1 MATTSRGPVAARGR
15 NFRAAAN
22 RQCPRRTAAGTAK
35 RPPMALAKA
44 LPPMLRRAQGREKA
58 RLRKKV
64 KPPTR
69 RPPEQV
75 RPGRGSQPFPAFMAE
90 HWSMSASML
99 IHFPK
104 RRTGLFDMTRLASF
118 ADLAESYASI
128 TREIGRASGREGVC
142 QYG

>member
-1 MATTSRGPVAARGR
+1 
-15 NFRAAAN
+15 
-22 RQCPRRTAAGTAK
+22 
-35 RPPMALAKA
+35 MALAKA

-75 RPGRGSQPFPAFMAE
+75 RPGRVSQPFPAFMAE

-99 IHFPK
+99 IHFPN
-104 RRTGLFDMTRLASF
+104 RRTGTFDLTRLASF
-118 ADLAESYASI
+118 ADLAEHNASL
-128 TREIGRASGREGVC
+128 TTPDPFAGAFRSEVARRQHSTPP
-142 QYG
+142 QPST

>member
-1 MATTSRGPVAARGR
+1 MILRTPTSTRTDTRFPSTTL
-15 NFRAAAN
+15 FRS
-22 RQCPRRTAAGTAK
+22 
-35 RPPMALAKA
+35 

-104 RRTGLFDMTRLASF
+104 RRTGIFDMTRLDSF
-118 ADLAESYASI
+118 ADLAEHYASL
-128 TREIGRASGREGVC
+128 TSAAAFAGALGSEIPNSQLSLPDEPRSEKRRDGKECA
-142 QYG
+142 